1 MNLDKGIKILYVDD
15 EINNLIG
22 FKASLRLEYEVFTT
36 TDIAEAYK
44 LITEHPDIRIVFCD
58 QRMPQQT
65 GVRFFADLKE
75 KHPDPVRILLTA
87 YTDVEDIIE
96 AINRGH
102 IFRYIRKPWI
112 MADVVSA
119 IEEANKFYIA
129 SSLLAVRNRELQLA
143 YNDLDKFAYNVSH
156 HIRSPITGI
165 LTALNLAMD
174 TDNLE
179 DVKDILSMIDT
190 SVKKLDGFILNMYDY
205 YNLRQGELTITFI
218 DTGQLLQ
225 ELDDKYSAYA
235 QAEQILFTTSIKGT
249 EPLRSDAPSL
259 KFIITN
265 LLDHALKFQDP
276 SQTEKKVVLDILTEQ
291 SNITV
296 KVSATGTDIPAEELS
311 ELFDVFVKANDN
323 KPGSGYGL
331 YRVKHLLVKLGGS
344 ITAEV
349 RYGTTLFT
357 VVIPNKL

>member
-15 EINNLIG
+15 EVNNLIG

-44 LITEHPDIRIVFCD
+44 LLTEHPDIRIVFCD

-65 GVRFFADLKE
+65 GVRFFADLRV

-102 IFRYIRKPWI
+102 IFRYIRKPWVVTDI
-112 MADVVSA
+112 VSA

-129 SSLLAVRNRELQLA
+129 SSLLAVRNRELQIA
-143 YNDLDKFAYNVSH
+143 YNELDKFAYSISH

-174 TDNLE
+174 TDSLE
-179 DVKDILSMIDT
+179 EVKDILSMIDT

-205 YNLRQGELTITFI
+205 YNLRQGELTITFV
-218 DTGQLLQ
+218 DARQLLQ
-225 ELDDKYSAYA
+225 ELEDKYSAYTKDG
-235 QAEQILFTTSIKGT
+235 QFLLTTSIKGT
-249 EPLRSDAPSL
+249 EPLRSDEPSL

-265 LLDHALKFQDP
+265 LLDYALKFRAP
-276 SQTEKKVVLDILTEQ
+276 LQTEKKVSLDILTQQ
-291 SNITV
+291 SNIAIT
-296 KVSATGTDIPAEELS
+296 VSAAGVAIPAEDLS
-311 ELFDVFVKANDN
+311 ELFDVFFKTKDN
-323 KPGSGYGL
+323 KPGNGYGL
-331 YRVKHLLVKLGGS
+331 SGVKHLLAKLGGS
-344 ITAEV
+344 ITAESKD
-349 RYGTTLFT
+349 GATLFT
-357 VVIPNKL
+357 LLIPNKL